1 MPVTHG
7 GGVKKE
13 WKSWEDQVALLKGRH
28 LALDEGEALG
38 LLRTASYY
46 RLSGYARYF
55 QQGAEL
61 GGNDFVAGS
70 TLADI
75 KMIHE
80 LDGRLRTM
88 LASRLGRVEVMLR
101 SQYAY
106 AVGATKGPYGD
117 YLDDAYFG
125 GGGAGADVVDACL
138 RDLDRSKEPFVRHF
152 CREGDDDRYGDMPVW
167 AAAEV
172 LSFGTLS
179 KCLERADRGGIL
191 SKLNEETGVAKAGLE
206 TRIRSFA
213 YLRNRC
219 AHHARLWNHSV
230 IDAGATP
237 NNVRKK
243 TKRRFGNF
251 DGRSVMD
258 VLASLADVLERC
270 GLEDD
275 FLGTVSR
282 EFSDHPLFWDGLLWP
297 CAAEDRSKKGH
308 PFPESS

>member
-125 GGGAGADVVDACL
+125 GGDAGADVVDACL

-152 CREGDDDRYGDMPVW
+152 RREGTMIGTGTCPSGPQPKSFPSRTSATGARTMRDCGITPSSMPGPPRTMC
-167 AAAEV
+167 ARRPSAG
-172 LSFGTLS
+172 S
-179 KCLERADRGGIL
+179 GI
-191 SKLNEETGVAKAGLE
+191 S
-206 TRIRSFA
+206 
-213 YLRNRC
+213 
-219 AHHARLWNHSV
+219 
-230 IDAGATP
+230 
-237 NNVRKK
+237 
-243 TKRRFGNF
+243 
-251 DGRSVMD
+251 MD
-258 VLASLADVLERC
+258 V
-270 GLEDD
+270 
-275 FLGTVSR
+275 
-282 EFSDHPLFWDGLLWP
+282 P
-297 CAAEDRSKKGH
+297 
-308 PFPESS
+308 

>member
-1 MPVTHG
+1 MPVTRG

-106 AVGATKGPYGD
+106 AVGATMIGTGTCPSGPQSKSFPSRTS
-117 YLDDAYFG
+117 AT
-125 GGGAGADVVDACL
+125 GARTM
-138 RDLDRSKEPFVRHF
+138 RDCGITPSS
-152 CREGDDDRYGDMPVW
+152 MPGPPRTMC
-167 AAAEV
+167 ARRPSAG
-172 LSFGTLS
+172 S
-179 KCLERADRGGIL
+179 GI
-191 SKLNEETGVAKAGLE
+191 S
-206 TRIRSFA
+206 
-213 YLRNRC
+213 
-219 AHHARLWNHSV
+219 
-230 IDAGATP
+230 
-237 NNVRKK
+237 
-243 TKRRFGNF
+243 
-251 DGRSVMD
+251 MD
-258 VLASLADVLERC
+258 V
-270 GLEDD
+270 
-275 FLGTVSR
+275 
-282 EFSDHPLFWDGLLWP
+282 P
-297 CAAEDRSKKGH
+297 
-308 PFPESS
+308 

>member
-172 LSFGTLS
+172 LSF
-179 KCLERADRGGIL
+179 
-191 SKLNEETGVAKAGLE
+191 
-206 TRIRSFA
+206 A

-282 EFSDHPLFWDGLLWP
+282 EFRDHPLFWDGLLWP

>member
-1 MPVTHG
+1 M
-7 GGVKKE
+7 KKE

-152 CREGDDDRYGDMPVW
+152 RREGDDDRYGDMPVW

-172 LSFGTLS
+172 L
-179 KCLERADRGGIL
+179 
-191 SKLNEETGVAKAGLE
+191 
-206 TRIRSFA
+206 SFA

-282 EFSDHPLFWDGLLWP
+282 EFRDHPLFWDGLLWP

>member
-1 MPVTHG
+1 MPVTRG

-125 GGGAGADVVDACL
+125 GGDAGADVVDACL

-152 CREGDDDRYGDMPVW
+152 RREGDDDRYGDMPVW

-172 LSFGTLS
+172 L
-179 KCLERADRGGIL
+179 
-191 SKLNEETGVAKAGLE
+191 
-206 TRIRSFA
+206 SFA

-237 NNVRKK
+237 NNVRQK

-282 EFSDHPLFWDGLLWP
+282 EFRDHPLFWDGLLWP

>member
-125 GGGAGADVVDACL
+125 GGDAGADVVDACL

-172 LSFGTLS
+172 L
-179 KCLERADRGGIL
+179 
-191 SKLNEETGVAKAGLE
+191 
-206 TRIRSFA
+206 SFA

-282 EFSDHPLFWDGLLWP
+282 EFRDHPLFWDGLLWP

>member
-125 GGGAGADVVDACL
+125 GGDAGADVVDACL

-152 CREGDDDRYGDMPVW
+152 RREGDDDRYGDMPVW

-172 LSFGTLS
+172 L
-179 KCLERADRGGIL
+179 
-191 SKLNEETGVAKAGLE
+191 
-206 TRIRSFA
+206 SFA

-251 DGRSVMD
+251 DGRSVRD

-282 EFSDHPLFWDGLLWP
+282 EFRDHPLFWDGLLWP

-308 PFPESS
+308 PCPESS

>member
-13 WKSWEDQVALLKGRH
+13 WKSWEEQVALLKGRH

-125 GGGAGADVVDACL
+125 GGDPGADVVDACL

-152 CREGDDDRYGDMPVW
+152 RREGDDDRYGDMPVW

-172 LSFGTLS
+172 L
-179 KCLERADRGGIL
+179 
-191 SKLNEETGVAKAGLE
+191 
-206 TRIRSFA
+206 SFA

-282 EFSDHPLFWDGLLWP
+282 EFRDHPLFWDGLLWP

>member
-1 MPVTHG
+1 MRG

-106 AVGATKGPYGD
+106 AVGATMIGTGTCPSGPQSKSFPSRTG
-117 YLDDAYFG
+117 LEG
-125 GGGAGADVVDACL
+125 GVMV
-138 RDLDRSKEPFVRHF
+138 
-152 CREGDDDRYGDMPVW
+152 DDDDTK
-167 AAAEV
+167 ASSE
-172 LSFGTLS
+172 SFPSRTS
-179 KCLERADRGGIL
+179 
-191 SKLNEETGVAKAGLE
+191 ETGARTMRDCGITPSSMPGPPRTMCARRPSAGSG
-206 TRIRSFA
+206 IS
-213 YLRNRC
+213 
-219 AHHARLWNHSV
+219 
-230 IDAGATP
+230 
-237 NNVRKK
+237 
-243 TKRRFGNF
+243 
-251 DGRSVMD
+251 MD
-258 VLASLADVLERC
+258 V
-270 GLEDD
+270 
-275 FLGTVSR
+275 
-282 EFSDHPLFWDGLLWP
+282 P
-297 CAAEDRSKKGH
+297 
-308 PFPESS
+308 